1 MQGSIL
7 CPSCGEYLIL
17 DLDLKAVQRIS
28 LIAKMPALIPGI
40 FNIFGLGHLIIGKY
54 LRAFILLLISL
65 VLRVV
70 NRMLVLSGTFPYVD
84 LMFLSV
90 SLIVFVYQL
99 WDVYTITYGWTAKR

>member
-1 MQGSIL
+1 VQGSIL

-70 NRMLVLSGTFPYVD
+70 NRILVLSGVFPYGSNVP
-84 LMFLSV
+84 FCESYRFCV
-90 SLIVFVYQL
+90 SALGRIHNNRRL
-99 WDVYTITYGWTAKR
+99 DG